1 MTHENM
7 NPRDDEMQEKLERI
21 AEGIQPSPAFVAEL
35 ERKLKN
41 VHQPKRGFSLPSLRE
56 MFPALGLAL
65 ALIALGFGLNYI
77 LRTLAPVQ
85 PQPSVEE
92 TLAPVPEEIS
102 PTPTGEEYNRY
113 GTTMYMQTALPAS
126 PAEAF
131 VYNYLPEQKA
141 TLESARSLAAQFGF
155 NGAAYQ
161 PPSILPDQSDFLIVD
176 GNQWLSVHSDQ
187 HFEFFPD
194 FPRYTSAINGGSLP
208 QNTNAIDEFLQSH
221 GFGFDYEILPSEM
234 YGGFLAAP
242 LTPDGRVIC
251 YEYFKCAGLRFTFD
265 DNDILSVSG
274 DLPKYEPIGQY
285 GIISAEAAF
294 QLLLHPENITYD
306 LGATGTLEGQ
316 HAYSPPIQT
325 WLRPHPIEEAITLF
339 GWMKSVPSA
348 EGGAPLVTLD
358 GYAVTGNIADI
369 APSMENTFVEAV
381 GQFREE
387 NGAKTFALE
396 SQKTCERCEEG
407 LLGSISQAGD
417 RVILTTLEGETLV
430 LPDASDLPLPL
441 DNVYVIGARVGETF
455 EWKSIDSRNM
465 SGGGGGGG
473 GFGFFK
479 LNLTGIP
486 VPFPTPKPVS
496 ELGSGEPFAYTVVSG
511 DTCQSIA
518 YAFGVSTEEIIA
530 ANNMPAD
537 CSTLTIGQVLN
548 IPAPASLSTETVEGL
563 RGMINVTIYKQ
574 ANGSQ
579 RVGYGFMGATDP
591 YPYYLLQGE
600 NLEELQAYQNRPV
613 DVWGTV
619 EYKEEGAIL
628 TVERYEIPFP
638 DLQFQILRGS
648 QSLTTLEGQP
658 AALFT
663 TDDGQTYV
671 QFYPGGGV
679 DGNLMS
685 KPGDAM
691 LIEALL
697 IPGETFGGYPVVR
710 AYGASMAVNPKN
722 GEAAELQIT
731 ASQINVIDETVE
743 PEFTPPTLTI
753 ERVML
758 VYYMPDPI
766 FVTGEFQPDQR
777 YIQPAWLFIGH
788 YSNGSEFFFL
798 VQALQRPFLLPE
810 PAPLTQPG

>member
-1 MTHENM
+1 
-7 NPRDDEMQEKLERI
+7 
-21 AEGIQPSPAFVAEL
+21 
-35 ERKLKN
+35 
-41 VHQPKRGFSLPSLRE
+41 
-56 MFPALGLAL
+56 
-65 ALIALGFGLNYI
+65 
-77 LRTLAPVQ
+77 
-85 PQPSVEE
+85 
-92 TLAPVPEEIS
+92 
-102 PTPTGEEYNRY
+102 
-113 GTTMYMQTALPAS
+113 
-126 PAEAF
+126 
-131 VYNYLPEQKA
+131 
-141 TLESARSLAAQFGF
+141 
-155 NGAAYQ
+155 
-161 PPSILPDQSDFLIVD
+161 
-176 GNQWLSVHSDQ
+176 
-187 HFEFFPD
+187 
-194 FPRYTSAINGGSLP
+194 
-208 QNTNAIDEFLQSH
+208 
-221 GFGFDYEILPSEM
+221 
-234 YGGFLAAP
+234 
-242 LTPDGRVIC
+242 
-251 YEYFKCAGLRFTFD
+251 
-265 DNDILSVSG
+265 
-274 DLPKYEPIGQY
+274 
-285 GIISAEAAF
+285 
-294 QLLLHPENITYD
+294 
-306 LGATGTLEGQ
+306 
-316 HAYSPPIQT
+316 
-325 WLRPHPIEEAITLF
+325 
-339 GWMKSVPSA
+339 
-348 EGGAPLVTLD
+348 
-358 GYAVTGNIADI
+358 
-369 APSMENTFVEAV
+369 
-381 GQFREE
+381 
-387 NGAKTFALE
+387 
-396 SQKTCERCEEG
+396 
-407 LLGSISQAGD
+407 
-417 RVILTTLEGETLV
+417 
-430 LPDASDLPLPL
+430 
-441 DNVYVIGARVGETF
+441 
-455 EWKSIDSRNM
+455 M